1 MNHRSIIK
9 AGIIAVIAI
18 VILWSIVN
26 ISEYARHYHDS
37 IIVWSLGAAL
47 GLANALSV
55 YAFVIASSKQSRVPA
70 GIGIGLFGGMSA
82 VLQFLLYYSA
92 GAPIEAALAFGCFG
106 PVAEAVLSWLHAA
119 LSEEEAKQQRERE
132 EAAKLEAEQRRL
144 EAEERQ
150 RKEAERQRREAEKAQ
165 RIAQKEAAQ
174 KPQKP
179 QVLPAEIAP
188 EQAPETG
195 DNAAPKAAQPEMRDI
210 ALTAK
215 QREILERRAA
225 VARLTAKEIPQEDI
239 AAQLRISV
247 RTVQDDLA
255 KLRATATTATNGAS
269 H

>member
-9 AGIIAVIAI
+9 GGIIAVIAI

-55 YAFVIASSKQSRVPA
+55 YAFVISSSNRSRWPA
-70 GIGIGLFGGMSA
+70 GIGIALFGGMSA
-82 VLQFLLYYSA
+82 ILQTLLYYTA

-119 LSEEEAKQQRERE
+119 LSEDEAKAESEDEAERQREAIR
-132 EAAKLEAEQRRL
+132 LEL
-144 EAEERQ
+144 EAEEKQ
-150 RKEAERQRREAEKAQ
+150 RKEAEKLQREAAAAQ
-165 RIAQKEAAQ
+165 RKAQKEAA
-174 KPQKP
+174 KTAVPS
-179 QVLPAEIAP
+179 AENAP
-188 EQAPETG
+188 EQAPENT
-195 DNAAPKAAQPEMRDI
+195 DLAAPKAAQPEMRDVEM
-210 ALTAK
+210 TAK
-215 QREILERRAA
+215 QRAILERREA
-225 VARLTAKEIPQEDI
+225 VQRLTAKEIPQEDI

-255 KLRATATTATNGAS
+255 KLRATAVTATNGAS

>member
-55 YAFVIASSKQSRVPA
+55 YAFVIASGKQSRVPA
-70 GIGIGLFGGMSA
+70 GIGIALFGGMSA

-119 LSEEEAKQQRERE
+119 LSEEEAKQQRDRE
-132 EAAKLEAEQRRL
+132 AAAKLEAEQRRQ

-150 RKEAERQRREAEKAQ
+150 RKEAERQRREAEREQ
-165 RIAQKEAAQ
+165 RKAQKEAA
-174 KPQKP
+174 KTA
-179 QVLPAEIAP
+179 VSPAEIAP

-195 DNAAPKAAQPEMRDI
+195 EIVAPKAAQPEMRDV

-215 QREILERRAA
+215 QRAILERREA
-225 VARLTAKEIPQEDI
+225 VQRLTAQEIPQEDI